1 MEPICGYLKLAE
13 KLLSKNGIKFT
24 GSWNFGPSK
33 INLSVLNL
41 AKLGKKIFNSESKI
55 IIEKK
60 DIKKHEAKYL
70 SLDSKKS
77 LKYLKWKV
85 YMKPEVS
92 LKLTFDWFKIF
103 YANRKNNKKIIEFT
117 ISQFENFK
125 KVIKY
130 F

>member
-13 KLLSKNGIKFT
+13 KLSSKNGSKFA

-33 INLSVLNL
+33 VNLSVLNL
-41 AKLGKKIFNSESKI
+41 AKLGKKIFNSNSKI

-60 DIKKHEAKYL
+60 GIKKHEAKYL

-77 LKYLKWKV
+77 FKYLNWKV
-85 YMKPEVS
+85 YMKPEVA

-103 YANRKNNKKIIEFT
+103 YANKRNSKKVTEFT
-117 ISQFENFK
+117 INQFKNFK
-125 KVIKY
+125 NIVKY